1 MSQGRAVALD
11 LRLLPAAIAAWTL
24 AFLAVRVPP
33 AVATALAAALLI
45 LTGRLLWSL
54 RAPGGGRHRD
64 RAGPTPQATAILTVL
79 AAVLVLAS
87 AAAQLQQRSAGLL
100 AELVADGA
108 VVTVSGTVTGDPAT
122 VTTPPERGGGTRA
135 RVRVRAD
142 EVVGRGFSARARA
155 PVLVLGPPTWH
166 DVELGQQ
173 VTATGRLVP
182 ADPGDSVVALVI
194 VHGEPHTLEE
204 PPAPHRL
211 ANRMRA
217 GLIEAVAELSPQAQ
231 GLVPGVAVG
240 DDSRLPEELD
250 AAMKAVSLTHVT
262 AVSGAHVAIVLGTVL
277 AALMWTPRWVR
288 AVLGVALLV
297 CFVVLVRPE
306 ASVLRA
312 ATMGGVGLT
321 ALLLGR
327 PSRALPALCSAVV
340 LLLVV
345 DPWLAGSYGFVL
357 SLLATGGLVVLSG
370 PWAAVLSR
378 WLPRTIAHVLAV
390 PAAAQVCCAP
400 VIILLEPAVATY
412 AVPANALAVP
422 ALPAATVLGVTATV
436 LSPWLAG
443 PTTALATAAG
453 WCTAWIAEVALFWAG
468 LPGAQL
474 PWPAGILGAGLLAL
488 LTVLGFVIAGR
499 GPRLRLS
506 ALVVAALVALL
517 VLVPGP
523 RRLVQTALAGIP
535 PDWVAVQCDVG
546 QGSGFVLRSP
556 AGRVVM
562 ADAGPPGGAGADCLR
577 TAGVREVDLLVLSH
591 LHADHVGGLPEVLDA
606 VTVHRVL
613 LSPHDAPNRA
623 EEAVLAAL
631 AAAGVTV
638 DRPTAGAGGRL
649 DDLTWQALWPTGR
662 AMQLATPGDDSASND
677 LSLTVLLQ
685 TPDLTVVA
693 PGDVEP
699 ASQRGLLD
707 ALPAD
712 IEVDVV
718 LVPHHGSAAQLPALA
733 DALAA
738 PLALVSV
745 GADNDF
751 GHPAPATLDLYGRGG
766 ALVLRT
772 DECGPIVL
780 VPAPGG
786 LAAHC

>member
-1 MSQGRAVALD
+1 MSQGRAAALD
-11 LRLLPAAIAAWTL
+11 LRLLPAALAAWAL
-24 AFLAVRVPP
+24 AFLAVRIPP

-54 RAPGGGRHRD
+54 RAGGGARHRD
-64 RAGPTPQATAILTVL
+64 RAGPTPQATAILTAL

-87 AAAQLQQRSAGLL
+87 AAAQLQQRGAGLL
-100 AELVADGA
+100 AELADDRA

-135 RVRVRAD
+135 RVRVRVD
-142 EVVGRGFSARARA
+142 EVVGRGLSARARA
-155 PVLVLGPPTWH
+155 PVLVLGPPTWQ

-173 VTATGRLVP
+173 VAATGRLVP
-182 ADPGDSVVALVI
+182 AEPGDAVAALVI
-194 VHGEPHTLEE
+194 VHGEPHTLAE
-204 PPAPHRL
+204 PPAHHRL

-250 AAMKAVSLTHVT
+250 VAMKAVSLTHVT

-277 AALMWTPRWVR
+277 AALMWTPRWLR

-357 SLLATGGLVVLSG
+357 SVLATGGLVVLSG

-400 VIILLEPAVATY
+400 VIILLEPAVASY

-422 ALPAATVLGVTATV
+422 ALPAATVLAVTGTV
-436 LSPWLAG
+436 LSPWLPGLTA
-443 PTTALATAAG
+443 ALAMAAG
-453 WCTAWIAEVALFWAG
+453 WCTAWIAEVALFWAD

-499 GPRLRLS
+499 GPRVRLS
-506 ALVVAALVALL
+506 ALAVAALVALL

-535 PDWVAVQCDVG
+535 PNWVAVQCDVG

-562 ADAGPPGGAGADCLR
+562 ADVGPPGAAGADCLR
-577 TAGVREVDLLVLSH
+577 MAGVREVDLLVLSH
-591 LHADHVGGLPEVLDA
+591 LHADHVGGLPEVLEA

-638 DRPTAGAGGRL
+638 ERPTAGAGGRL

-677 LSLTVLLQ
+677 LSLVVLLQ
-685 TPDLTVVA
+685 TPDLAVVA

-699 ASQRGLLD
+699 VSQRGLLD
-707 ALPAD
+707 ALPPAMQ
-712 IEVDVV
+712 VDVV
-718 LVPHHGSAAQLPALA
+718 LVPHHGSAAQLPELA
-733 DALAA
+733 DAFAA
-738 PLALVSV
+738 SLALVSV

-751 GHPAPATLDLYGRGG
+751 GHPAPATVDLYGRGG